1 MDADQLLGKPVGSN
15 LHCISHSRGE
25 ENSWLCNDTRCPVT
39 VRSRTNTVNTSF
51 IFRTFLWH
59 LALTRRAAWRAFKIE
74 GASETSSLRERKTR
88 KTQGRGGKR
97 KSKEKGETTRV
108 RKRGNKKPEEEGEIR
123 SPREKK
129 QQDARGRGGNEK

>member
-1 MDADQLLGKPVGSN
+1 MDTGQLLGKPVGSN

-88 KTQGRGGKR
+88 KTQGRGGK
-97 KSKEKGETTRV
+97 EEVQGKGRND
-108 RKRGNKKPEEEGEIR
+108 KGQEEGE
-123 SPREKK
+123 
-129 QQDARGRGGNEK
+129 